1 MVFSN
6 EIQNKIKVL
15 FKNDSETREQLL
27 SGNADAVRKIGSI
40 SQKGINPEDVVI
52 AFESND
58 PDTMNYLYNQS
69 KRLVEIH
76 ELYKEL
82 CYEFYKNMVD
92 NKTIEDFKKNKVSF
106 H

>member
-1 MVFSN
+1 
-6 EIQNKIKVL
+6 
-15 FKNDSETREQLL
+15 
-27 SGNADAVRKIGSI
+27 
-40 SQKGINPEDVVI
+40 
-52 AFESND
+52 
-58 PDTMNYLYNQS
+58 MNYLYNQS

-92 NKTIEDFKKNKVSF
+92 NKTIEDSIEKNKVSF